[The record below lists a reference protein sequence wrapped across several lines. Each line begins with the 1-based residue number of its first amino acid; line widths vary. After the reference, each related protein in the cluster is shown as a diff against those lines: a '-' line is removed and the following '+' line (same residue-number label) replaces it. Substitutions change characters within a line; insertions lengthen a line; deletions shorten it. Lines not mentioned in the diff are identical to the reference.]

1 VSATSVHHA
10 LTRGRLGLEKSDAMR
25 AILGRRVDF
34 APMRQV
40 SDAFLLNMA
49 EVSAALIGLF
59 FVGMLFYVETG
70 FERAKLGRT
79 ILVRYF
85 RASTRIVLIL
95 YAIPLGL
102 SLALVVLEPLWTRV
116 FFALLSLLLVAANV
130 DTAIRVRGVA
140 KTIGSRALLVNE
152 VLGTVGVVLIV
163 VIPWALGGLHPTRE
177 DLTWAV
183 LLSFATGFLSIGAA
197 ILSAFDIERL
207 EDDHRP

>member
-1 VSATSVHHA
+1 
-10 LTRGRLGLEKSDAMR
+10 
-25 AILGRRVDF
+25 
-34 APMRQV
+34 MRQV

-59 FVGMLFYVETG
+59 FVGMFFYVETG
-70 FERAKLGRT
+70 FQRAKLGRAV
-79 ILVRYF
+79 LARYF

-102 SLALVVLEPLWTRV
+102 SLALVVLEPVWARA

-140 KTIGSRALLVNE
+140 KTIGSMALLVNE
-152 VLGTVGVVLIV
+152 VLGTVGVVVIV
-163 VIPWALGGLHPTRE
+163 VVPWALGGLHPTRE

-197 ILSAFDIERL
+197 VLSAFDIERL
-207 EDDHRP
+207 EDDHRS